1 MFKGRLNSVQK
12 NCTIGKWWLP
22 LYCLKDNPDWFLVQI
37 NWTRVDIQYALVY
50 KYQPVYNRILVS
62 TFCDI
67 LIEDSSSLIM
77 MKDSA
82 VFLKIYIHC
91 QLKEDHHSS
100 SESYSKSWLLDSRF
114 WIGRGCCLKNIKAL
128 LSECGKFNFYLRDK
142 VLWCVCVRGKVG
154 TISVR
159 RIKGERY

>member
-1 MFKGRLNSVQK
+1 M
-12 NCTIGKWWLP
+12 
-22 LYCLKDNPDWFLVQI
+22 
-37 NWTRVDIQYALVY
+37 DIQYALVY

-91 QLKEDHHSS
+91 QLKEDHHTIAVQRATQSH
-100 SESYSKSWLLDSRF
+100 D
-114 WIGRGCCLKNIKAL
+114 
-128 LSECGKFNFYLRDK
+128 YLIQGFELAG
-142 VLWCVCVRGKVG
+142 VVV
-154 TISVR
+154 
-159 RIKGERY
+159 